1 MHTAKGKREM
11 FVKKQET
18 GMSGDDPRGLYQYD
32 IKEENT
38 YHSKKPEKQEEKSC
52 LEKAFRI
59 LV

>member
-1 MHTAKGKREM
+1 M

-38 YHSKKPEKQEEKSC
+38 YHSEKPEKQEKSC

>member
-1 MHTAKGKREM
+1 M

-38 YHSKKPEKQEEKSC
+38 YHSKKTEKQEEKSC